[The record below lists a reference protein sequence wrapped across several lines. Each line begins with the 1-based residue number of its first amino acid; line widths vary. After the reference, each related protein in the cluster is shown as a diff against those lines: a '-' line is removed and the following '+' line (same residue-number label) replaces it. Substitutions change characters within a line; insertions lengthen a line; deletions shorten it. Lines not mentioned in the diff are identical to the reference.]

1 MIDPIGTARVH
12 GWLHL
17 VNAVGNSA
25 NQRVLLLMAMG
36 VYFLAGGLYA
46 WFVFLRVPLLTARF
60 AAQISL
66 LWRWLHPFY

>member
-1 MIDPIGTARVH
+1 
-12 GWLHL
+12 
-17 VNAVGNSA
+17 
-25 NQRVLLLMAMG
+25 MAMG